1 MAQAI
6 VSVVAGWFG
15 GGALATVAAQLLV
28 SVAFSAL
35 SRALAPKPKGQDL
48 LRELQQPNALPV
60 YRFVYGE
67 TRAAGTPAPVA
78 VKGSV
83 LYGCYILNSRPSV
96 GPFTVLFDKREVEI
110 SGDPYDFAGA
120 GAVASNEPF
129 AGYVN
134 YWIGRGDQVG
144 PPAQIL
150 SEAGD
155 IFDATDGWQGR
166 TVLWVRLDAGASASR
181 ADRWPAAPPE
191 VMVDGKWSKVWD
203 PRDPLQ
209 DGDDPATWDWSAN
222 HALCALDA
230 LRQNPFAAYDDRN
243 LWIETFE
250 WAADRADAGIPVKAG
265 GTIPLAAHG
274 TLAFVAGSELE
285 DQVQPLLDAGAAR
298 WVRAR
303 GQLGVIPAVAQDISL
318 TITDLL
324 GGAPARFTAHA
335 SRDSLATHAGG
346 KFIAPDRAYEL
357 TDLPVYEVPGA
368 LAADGGLAQTI
379 QPQFDMVTDH
389 RQGQWLQ
396 AVAARQ
402 ARRQR
407 TLTAMVPPTAFDVV
421 AGSWVTLS
429 LPSPWTRRSGTYEVE
444 SLRPVF
450 ADDEAGVTCQ
460 IEVTLREISAGL
472 FAWTPLA
479 DEQDVVA
486 YDFDGGLQ
494 PIDPPGS
501 IIATSGADVVL
512 YQRGE
517 AIPRLMFE
525 FAPSTSA
532 AVTGYDWQ
540 WRVTGGDWT
549 TGGTINAEVR
559 NAASRV
565 FAYLTQVSE
574 QETYEL
580 RVRAVAP
587 GRASDWVTD
596 TAIVISTGIPRYE
609 ALFEDEVYKLQRVSV
624 VRGTIFG
631 LTRAGSA
638 TYIDASGVLQTAA
651 ADVVRFDH
659 TGGVKALLIE
669 GAATNMTPYSRYSA
683 GNWTLSGASVGTA
696 TRAGLDGVTIT
707 AFDASASA
715 VSHRVVRAL
724 TGSVAAGAK
733 HVMSFDIALPGGSDV
748 AFVFVRL
755 RHATGGQMV
764 RLSITGGV
772 PAFSTSTPFG
782 TNPPAAAV
790 FGDVRIRAIGS
801 GLYRV
806 AITTEVSP
814 VASSLT
820 QWDIG
825 WSVSA
830 TEAAAGTAATVL
842 FLDRVQVEAG
852 LVETSY
858 IPTTTAAASRAADVP
873 EMRGLTQTLDL
884 AVTYGDGSTGT
895 INNAPVTPGYWPSLT
910 QSRIRRLIGTP

>member
-6 VSVVAGWFG
+6 VGVVAGWFG

-110 SGDPYDFAGA
+110 SGDPYNFAGA
-120 GAVASNEPF
+120 GAVATNDPF

-191 VMVDGKWSKVWD
+191 VLVDGKWSRVWD

-209 DGDDPATWDWSAN
+209 DADDPATWGWSAN

-230 LRQNPFAAYDDRN
+230 LRQNPFASYDDRN

-265 GTIPLAAHG
+265 GTIPLNANG
-274 TLAFVAGSELE
+274 TLAFATGSELE

-303 GQLGVIPAVAQDISL
+303 GQLGVIPAVAQDIAM

-324 GGAPARFTAHA
+324 GGAPVRFTAHA

-346 KFIAPDRAYEL
+346 KFVAPDRAYEL

-450 ADDEAGVTCQ
+450 TDDEVGVTCQ

-472 FAWTPLA
+472 FAWTPLT

-494 PIDPPGS
+494 PIDPPGG

-517 AIPRLMFE
+517 AYPRLMFE

-532 AVTGYDWQ
+532 AVTGYEWQ
-540 WRVTGGDWT
+540 WRVTGGSWT
-549 TGGTINAEVR
+549 TGGTIDAEMR
-559 NAASRV
+559 NVSDRV
-565 FAYLTQVSE
+565 FGYLTQVSE
-574 QETYEL
+574 ADTYEL
-580 RVRAVAP
+580 RVRAVAT
-587 GRASDWVTD
+587 GKRSAWVTE

-609 ALFEDEVYKLQRVSV
+609 ALFEDTVYRLERVAVARSV
-624 VRGTIFG
+624 LVG

-638 TYIDASGVLQTAA
+638 TYIDSDGTLKTAATDTPRFDYATGQRSLLVEPAATNNFQRSEEFDNAYWTKLRASITANATVAPDGLTTADRLVDDVGTVGPHSLYRASYSFASGVVYAMSGFFKADTLDRMMMQLGNGGTPFPTVANWRAVFDLTTGAIVSKGANVAA
-651 ADVVRFDH
+651 EIVPLA
-659 TGGVKALLIE
+659 GGWYRCGI
-669 GAATNMTPYSRYSA
+669 
-683 GNWTLSGASVGTA
+683 VGTA
-696 TRAGLDGVTIT
+696 QATASDTAFLAQLMSGGVT
-707 AFDASASA
+707 SY
-715 VSHRVVRAL
+715 
-724 TGSVAAGAK
+724 TGTGTGA
-733 HVMSFDIALPGGSDV
+733 I
-748 AFVFVRL
+748 FVWGAQIEADR
-755 RHATGGQMV
+755 
-764 RLSITGGV
+764 ITG
-772 PAFSTSTPFG
+772 
-782 TNPPAAAV
+782 
-790 FGDVRIRAIGS
+790 
-801 GLYRV
+801 
-806 AITTEVSP
+806 
-814 VASSLT
+814 
-820 QWDIG
+820 
-825 WSVSA
+825 
-830 TEAAAGTAATVL
+830 
-842 FLDRVQVEAG
+842 
-852 LVETSY
+852 Y
-858 IPTTTAAASRAADVP
+858 IPTTSAAASRAADVA
-873 EMRGLTQTLDL
+873 EMRGLTAQLDL
-884 AVTYGDGSTGT
+884 QILYGSGATGT
-895 INNAPVTPGYWPSLT
+895 VNNAPVTPGYWPTLSET
-910 QSRIRRLIGTP
+910 RIRRLIGTP

>member
-6 VSVVAGWFG
+6 VGVVAGWFG

-110 SGDPYDFAGA
+110 SGDPYNFAGA
-120 GAVASNEPF
+120 GAVATNDPF

-191 VMVDGKWSKVWD
+191 VLVDGKWSRVWD

-209 DGDDPATWDWSAN
+209 DADDPATWDWSAN

-265 GTIPLAAHG
+265 GTIPLNANG
-274 TLAFVAGSELE
+274 TLAFASGSELE

-298 WVRAR
+298 WVRAQ
-303 GQLGVIPAVAQDISL
+303 GQLGVIPAVAQDIAL

-357 TDLPVYEVPGA
+357 TDLPIYEVPGA

-379 QPQFDMVTDH
+379 QPQFDMVTGH

-450 ADDEAGVTCQ
+450 TDDEAGVTCQ

-472 FAWTPLA
+472 FAWTPLT

-486 YDFDGGLQ
+486 YDFDGGLL

-517 AIPRLMFE
+517 AYPRLMFE

-532 AVTGYDWQ
+532 AVTGYEWQ
-540 WRVTGGDWT
+540 WRVTGDDWT

-565 FAYLTQVSE
+565 FGYLTQVSE

-596 TAIVISTGIPRYE
+596 TAIAISTGIPRYE
-609 ALFEDEVYKLQRVSV
+609 ALFEDEIYKLQRVSV
-624 VRGTIFG
+624 SRGTIFA
-631 LTRAGSA
+631 LTRAGPA

-651 ADVVRFDH
+651 ADVLRFDH
-659 TGGVKALLIE
+659 RGGVKAALIE
-669 GAATNMTPYSRYSA
+669 AGATNAWTYSQDMTNAAWTKNRTTVTADAVSAPDSTATADLLVEDTATGTHGVTRSRAFTSGVPVAWSLFAKA
-683 GNWTLSGASVGTA
+683 GGRSEIRVRLTGTGATTQTVSINLTTGAVAVVSGSPQAKAYQMAGGWWWITFDATPDASVTGLFDVQMIVGGTSFYAGDGVSGVYLWGMQDGAGSYIATGAST
-696 TRAGLDGVTIT
+696 
-707 AFDASASA
+707 
-715 VSHRVVRAL
+715 
-724 TGSVAAGAK
+724 
-733 HVMSFDIALPGGSDV
+733 
-748 AFVFVRL
+748 
-755 RHATGGQMV
+755 
-764 RLSITGGV
+764 
-772 PAFSTSTPFG
+772 
-782 TNPPAAAV
+782 
-790 FGDVRIRAIGS
+790 
-801 GLYRV
+801 
-806 AITTEVSP
+806 
-814 VASSLT
+814 
-820 QWDIG
+820 
-825 WSVSA
+825 
-830 TEAAAGTAATVL
+830 
-842 FLDRVQVEAG
+842 
-852 LVETSY
+852 
-858 IPTTTAAASRAADVP
+858 ASRAADVP
-873 EMRGLTQTLDL
+873 EIRGLTQTLDL

>member
-6 VSVVAGWFG
+6 VGVVAGWFG

-35 SRALAPKPKGQDL
+35 SRELAPKPKGQDL

-110 SGDPYDFAGA
+110 SGDPYNFAGA
-120 GAVASNEPF
+120 GAVATNEPF

-191 VMVDGKWSKVWD
+191 VLVDGKWSRVWD

-209 DGDDPATWDWSAN
+209 DADDPATWDWSAN

-230 LRQNPFAAYDDRN
+230 LRQNPFASYDDRN

-250 WAADRADAGIPVKAG
+250 WAADRADAGISVKAG
-265 GTIPLAAHG
+265 GTIPLNANG
-274 TLAFVAGSELE
+274 TLAFATGSELE

-303 GQLGVIPAVAQDISL
+303 GQLGVIPAVAQDIAM

-444 SLRPVF
+444 RLRPVF
-450 ADDEAGVTCQ
+450 TDDEAGVTCQ

-472 FAWTPLA
+472 FAWTPLT

-494 PIDPPGS
+494 PIDPPGG

-517 AIPRLMFE
+517 AYPRLMFE
-525 FAPSTSA
+525 FAPSASA
-532 AVTGYDWQ
+532 AVTGYEWQ
-540 WRVTGGDWT
+540 WRVTGDDWT

-565 FAYLTQVSE
+565 FGYLTQVSE

-596 TAIVISTGIPRYE
+596 TAIAISTGIPRYE
-609 ALFEDEVYKLQRVSV
+609 ALFEDEVYKLSRVAVS
-624 VRGTIFG
+624 RGTIFG

-638 TYIDASGVLQTAA
+638 TYIDASGVVQTAA
-651 ADVVRFDH
+651 ADVLRFDH
-659 TGGVKALLIE
+659 TGGVKALLVE
-669 GAATNMTPYSRYSA
+669 GAATNSFQRSQDFDDAWWSKLRATITANAAVAPDTTTTADRLVDDTAA
-683 GNWTLSGASVGTA
+683 GPHSLFRANFAFTSGAVYAMSGFFKADTLGQFLMQMGNGGTPFPTAANWRAIFDLTTGSIVSHGANVVASMVALGGGWYRCGIVGTA
-696 TRAGLDGVTIT
+696 QASANDT
-707 AFDASASA
+707 AFLAQ
-715 VSHRVVRAL
+715 L
-724 TGSVAAGAK
+724 
-733 HVMSFDIALPGGSDV
+733 MSGGSTGYTGTGNGAIHV
-748 AFVFVRL
+748 W
-755 RHATGGQMV
+755 GGQ
-764 RLSITGGV
+764 IE
-772 PAFSTSTPFG
+772 P
-782 TNPPAAAV
+782 
-790 FGDVRIRAIGS
+790 DRI
-801 GLYRV
+801 
-806 AITTEVSP
+806 
-814 VASSLT
+814 
-820 QWDIG
+820 
-825 WSVSA
+825 
-830 TEAAAGTAATVL
+830 
-842 FLDRVQVEAG
+842 
-852 LVETSY
+852 TSY
-858 IPTTTAAASRAADVP
+858 IPTTSAAASRAADVA
-873 EMRGLTQTLDL
+873 EMRGLTAQLDL
-884 AVTYGDGSTGT
+884 QITYGSGATGT
-895 INNAPVTPGYWPSLT
+895 VNNAPVTAGYWPTLSET
-910 QSRIRRLIGTP
+910 RIRRLIGTP